1 MEEKKFDPYQ
11 FIGFILIAL
20 ILTWMLY
27 RNGPTEEQKSES
39 KTITEQ
45 DITSPSS
52 PEESETSAAFI
63 QQQKVES
70 FGDLGTLFKSNSVE
84 NVSISTENISYEVQS
99 KGAQIVVLQL
109 DKFENFADN
118 PLRLISESNSDFN
131 VKLSTLDGRVLNTRD
146 IFFTPTLIDQTDSYK
161 LLMTASISTRQ
172 SIVFEYVF
180 PKQGYL
186 YTVNLKTEGMQT
198 LLNSSILPNF
208 SWKTDAFRN
217 SRSIDYENRYT
228 EYTFGYEE
236 DRVDYL
242 SLNGEDKESRE
253 GIRWISYRQHFFS
266 SILIP
271 STPIASAELTSI
283 DLASEENLEEKFT
296 KTFKT
301 SYSLGLTNGNLN
313 TQLTFYNGPTDYDS
327 LKALD
332 GDLETSIPM
341 GWGIFGWINRV
352 IFLPL
357 FGFLSSFLSFGIAI
371 IVMTVIV
378 RLAMSPVT
386 YKSYV
391 SQIKM
396 KVLRP
401 DIEIINNKYKDD
413 AVKRQQETMS
423 LYSRAGANPMSGC
436 VPALL
441 QLPIFYALFSFFP
454 VAFVLRDKSFLWADD
469 LSSYD
474 SVYDLGFS
482 IPFYG
487 DHISLFPILASIAI
501 FFYTQMTTGQQAMPQ
516 QPGMPNMKIIMYL
529 MPLMMLFFFN
539 NYASGLS
546 LYYFVSNLLTIIL
559 MLVIKNYIVNDQK
572 ILSKIEENK
581 KKPKKAG
588 GFSSRLQKAM
598 EQAEELL
605 LTGHSCL
612 RPVYKIKDIF
622 DDKPL
627 DLSDIKE
634 IENQANRIRS
644 LKIHG

>member
-63 QQQKVES
+63 QQQKLES

-84 NVSISTENISYEVQS
+84 NISISTENISYEVQS

-598 EQAEELL
+598 EQAEKQKKA
-605 LTGHSCL
+605 G
-612 RPVYKIKDIF
+612 RK
-622 DDKPL
+622 
-627 DLSDIKE
+627 
-634 IENQANRIRS
+634 
-644 LKIHG
+644 

>member
-70 FGDLGTLFKSNSVE
+70 FGDLGTLFKSNSLE
-84 NVSISTENISYEVQS
+84 NISISTENISYEVQS

-301 SYSLGLTNGNLN
+301 SYFLGLTNGNLN

-327 LKALD
+327 LKVLD

-598 EQAEELL
+598 EQAEKQKKA
-605 LTGHSCL
+605 G
-612 RPVYKIKDIF
+612 RK
-622 DDKPL
+622 
-627 DLSDIKE
+627 
-634 IENQANRIRS
+634 
-644 LKIHG
+644 

>member
-27 RNGPTEEQKSES
+27 RNGPSEEQELLEKGF
-39 KTITEQ
+39 TEQ
-45 DITSPSS
+45 VVTPSS
-52 PEESETSAAFI
+52 PGNNETSAAI
-63 QQQKVES
+63 LQRQKVEV
-70 FGDLGTLFKSNSVE
+70 FGDLGELFTSKSFE
-84 NVSISTENISYEVQS
+84 NVSISTENLSYEIQS
-99 KGAQIVVLQL
+99 KGGQIVVLQL
-109 DKFENFADN
+109 DDFDN
-118 PLRLISESNSDFN
+118 YEEKPLRLISEANTDFN
-131 VKLSTLDGRVLNTRD
+131 ITLTTKDGRVLNTRD
-146 IFFTPTLIDQTDSYK
+146 IFFTPTLFDYTDAYK
-161 LLMTASISTRQ
+161 LVMTASIIPGQR
-172 SIVFEYVF
+172 IVFEYEF

-186 YTVNLKTEGMQT
+186 YTVSLKSEGMQT
-198 LLNSSILPNF
+198 ILNSATPPSLV
-208 SWKTDAFRN
+208 WKTDAFRN

-228 EYTFGYEE
+228 EFTFGYEE

-242 SLNGEDKESRE
+242 SLNGEDKETKK

-271 STPIASAELTSI
+271 DTPIATAELTSI
-283 DLASEENLEEKFT
+283 NLASEEALEEKFT

-301 SYSLGLTNGNLN
+301 SYPLALNSGNLDSKF
-313 TQLTFYNGPTDYDS
+313 TFYNGPTDYDT
-327 LKALD
+327 LQNLE

-341 GWGIFGWINRV
+341 GWGIFGWINRM

-401 DIEIINNKYKDD
+401 DIEVINNKYKDD

-546 LYYFVSNLLTIIL
+546 LYYFISNLLTIIL
-559 MLVIKNYIVNDQK
+559 MLVIKNFIVNDQK
-572 ILSKIEENK
+572 IHTKIEENK
-581 KKPKKAG
+581 KKPKKVG

-598 EQAEELL
+598 EQAEQQKKA
-605 LTGHSCL
+605 G
-612 RPVYKIKDIF
+612 RK
-622 DDKPL
+622 
-627 DLSDIKE
+627 
-634 IENQANRIRS
+634 
-644 LKIHG
+644 

>member
-1 MEEKKFDPYQ
+1 MEEKKFDPLQ

-70 FGDLGTLFKSNSVE
+70 FGDLGTLFKSNSLE
-84 NVSISTENISYEVQS
+84 NISISTENISYEVQS

-146 IFFTPTLIDQTDSYK
+146 IFFTPTLTDQADSYK

-198 LLNSSILPNF
+198 LLNSSTPPDF

-228 EYTFGYEE
+228 EFTFGYEE

-242 SLNGEDKESRE
+242 SLNGEDKESRD

-301 SYSLGLTNGNLN
+301 SYSLGLTDGNLN

-598 EQAEELL
+598 EQAEKQKKA
-605 LTGHSCL
+605 G
-612 RPVYKIKDIF
+612 RK
-622 DDKPL
+622 
-627 DLSDIKE
+627 
-634 IENQANRIRS
+634 
-644 LKIHG
+644 

>member
-1 MEEKKFDPYQ
+1 MDEKKFDPYQ

-27 RNGPTEEQKSES
+27 NNQAKEATNEPAKTVTEPTQKRTNSPVVTQNQDSIQKEQLS
-39 KTITEQ
+39 K
-45 DITSPSS
+45 
-52 PEESETSAAFI
+52 AY
-63 QQQKVES
+63 
-70 FGDLGTLFKSNSVE
+70 GDLGNLFIPNSVP
-84 NVSISTENISYEVQS
+84 NVQVETENISYELQS
-99 KGAQIVVLQL
+99 KGGQLVLIQL
-109 DKFENFADN
+109 NEFDN
-118 PLRLISESNSDFN
+118 YESEKIRLISNHNSDFN
-131 VKLSTLDGRVLNTRD
+131 ITLTSIDGRVLNTRD
-146 IFFTPTLIDQTDSYK
+146 MYFTPSLQENEGGVHLEMKASVSENEQLIFDY
-161 LLMTASISTRQ
+161 
-172 SIVFEYVF
+172 YF
-180 PKQGYL
+180 PKEGYMYSL
-186 YTVNLKTEGMQT
+186 QIKTIGLSRLVNSRTAPQLDWKTE
-198 LLNSSILPNF
+198 
-208 SWKTDAFRN
+208 AYRN

-228 EYTFGYEE
+228 EFTFGYEE

-242 SLNGEDKESRE
+242 SLRGEDQETRQDL
-253 GIRWISYRQHFFS
+253 RWISYRQHFFS

-271 STPIASAELTSI
+271 ESPIKEAVLISK
-283 DLASEENLEEKFT
+283 DLASEEALDEKFT
-296 KTFKT
+296 KSFAT
-301 SYSLGLTNGNLN
+301 SYSLSADRGELN
-313 TQLTFYNGPTDYDS
+313 TKIQFYNGPTDYKT
-327 LKALD
+327 LKNLE

-357 FGFLSSFLSFGIAI
+357 FGFLSSFLSYGIAI
-371 IVMTVIV
+371 IVMTIIV

-401 DIEIINNKYKDD
+401 DIDVINEKYKDD

-441 QLPIFYALFSFFP
+441 QLPVFYALFSFFP

-474 SVYDLGFS
+474 SVLDLGFN

-487 DHISLFPILASIAI
+487 DHVSLFPILASIAI
-501 FFYTQMTTGQQAMPQ
+501 FFYTRMTTGQQPMPQ
-516 QPGMPNMKIIMYL
+516 QPGMPNMKIIIYL
-529 MPLMMLFFFN
+529 MPLIMLFFFN

-559 MLVIKNYIVNDQK
+559 MLVIKNYIIDDAK
-572 ILSKIEENK
+572 IHAKIEENK

-588 GFSSRLQKAM
+588 GFSARLQKAM
-598 EQAEELL
+598 EEAEKQKKAR
-605 LTGHSCL
+605 G
-612 RPVYKIKDIF
+612 K
-622 DDKPL
+622 
-627 DLSDIKE
+627 
-634 IENQANRIRS
+634 
-644 LKIHG
+644 

>member
-70 FGDLGTLFKSNSVE
+70 FGDLGTLFKSNSLE
-84 NVSISTENISYEVQS
+84 NISISTENISYEVQS

-118 PLRLISESNSDFN
+118 PLRLISESNTDFN

-161 LLMTASISTRQ
+161 LLMTASFSNRQ

-598 EQAEELL
+598 EQAEKQKKA
-605 LTGHSCL
+605 G
-612 RPVYKIKDIF
+612 RK
-622 DDKPL
+622 
-627 DLSDIKE
+627 
-634 IENQANRIRS
+634 
-644 LKIHG
+644 

>member
-198 LLNSSILPNF
+198 LLNSSTPPDF

-228 EYTFGYEE
+228 EFTFGYEE

-598 EQAEELL
+598 EQAEKQKKA
-605 LTGHSCL
+605 G
-612 RPVYKIKDIF
+612 RK
-622 DDKPL
+622 
-627 DLSDIKE
+627 
-634 IENQANRIRS
+634 
-644 LKIHG
+644 